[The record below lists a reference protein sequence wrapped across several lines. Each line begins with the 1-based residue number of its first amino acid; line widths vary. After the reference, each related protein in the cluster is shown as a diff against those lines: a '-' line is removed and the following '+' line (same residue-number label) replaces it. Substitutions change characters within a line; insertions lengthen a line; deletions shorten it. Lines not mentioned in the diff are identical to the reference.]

1 MNMRL
6 YKKVLNS
13 GELAKLAGVS
23 PDTLRHYERKGV
35 LSRPAR
41 STNGYRQYPAA
52 ALQRVQ
58 LIRRALMVGFTL
70 DELARIFRV
79 RDNGGAP
86 CNEVRTLAAA
96 KLSQV
101 ETQLKDLAAF
111 RDELRNTLKDWD
123 ARLKRKAPGA
133 RAHLLESLVANE
145 KNGSPSRRFRAPLK
159 PKTKKEMKSK

>member
-1 MNMRL
+1 MRCD
-6 YKKVLNS
+6 KEVLTS

-52 ALQRVQ
+52 AFNRVR
-58 LIRRALMVGFTL
+58 LIRRALRVGFTL

-86 CNEVRTLAAA
+86 CHEVRELAAA
-96 KLSQV
+96 RLSQV

-111 RDELRNTLKDWD
+111 RDELRDTLKDWD

-133 RAHLLESLVANE
+133 RAHLLESLVADETKGN
-145 KNGSPSRRFRAPLK
+145 SSRRFRHSLK
-159 PKTKKEMKSK
+159 PKTKKEQKEK